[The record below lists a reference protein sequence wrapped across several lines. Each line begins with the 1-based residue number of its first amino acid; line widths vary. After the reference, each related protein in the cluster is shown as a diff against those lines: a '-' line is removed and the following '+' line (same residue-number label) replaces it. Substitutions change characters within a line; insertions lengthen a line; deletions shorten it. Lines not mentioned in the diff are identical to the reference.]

1 MQNKNNM
8 EDGLRQMT
16 SITLKLFQKIKRQ
29 NGEVKSKPASAKKR
43 NGYEEALNEEITSQ
57 QIDEAMSPLQKELQ
71 YKKLIVYTFEKNYFK
86 LIGE

>member
-1 MQNKNNM
+1 M

-16 SITLKLFQKIKRQ
+16 SITLKLFEKIKRQ
-29 NGEVKSKPASAKKR
+29 NDNGKVKPASGKKK
-43 NGYEEALNEEITSQ
+43 NGYDEALNEEITSQ
-57 QIDEAMSPLQKELQ
+57 EIDEAMSPLQKELE